1 MIILEWVSAL
11 LLGAVLLAALARRLG
26 APSPALLALGGV
38 ALAFLPHG
46 PRLSLDP
53 SLALALFVAPVL
65 MDAAF
70 DSPIRDLR
78 RNWLPVTGLILIAVS
93 VTTAAVALVAR
104 WLVPAMPWA
113 VAVTLGALVAPP
125 DAAAA
130 TAILKEVKLPHRLM
144 AILEGE
150 SLLNDASALLIY
162 RLALGAAMA
171 HGAPIGIAST
181 LALVVGGSVVVGVGL
196 AYVYG
201 DIVGRFSDV
210 PSSII
215 MQFIGAFGAWILA
228 DRLQLSGVLVI
239 VTFAITLSY
248 FARVRMPASIRVPS
262 YAVWETVVFLLNA
275 LAFVM
280 VGLQIGPILQRIGIA
295 QRAQSLNFAGAI
307 LLTVMFAR
315 VAWAMTYNRSLRL
328 IDLVLGDRTPTS
340 LVAPQLRRSAVVAW
354 CGMRGIVTL
363 AAALALPDGSGH
375 MAAFPYRDLIVLTA
389 FAVVLGTLVIQGLTL
404 RPLVLMLRLDDDEAT
419 EDEAIA
425 GRQEMLKSALE
436 SLSESDTAVASAL
449 RREFSDLLARIDGSS
464 GLSQEAREM
473 EAELRADARAAAR
486 ERLSQLRMTGAIGDA
501 TFQQLEAELDM
512 IELETEARSR
522 W

>member
-65 MDAAF
+65 LDAAF

-78 RNWLPVTGLILIAVS
+78 RNWVPVTCLILIAVS

-104 WLVPAMPWA
+104 WLVPTMPWA

-162 RLALGAAMA
+162 RLAVGAAMA
-171 HGAPIGIAST
+171 QGAPIGIAST
-181 LALVVGGSVVVGVGL
+181 LALVVGGSVVVGVCL

-239 VTFAITLSY
+239 VSFAITLSY

-275 LAFVM
+275 LAFVI
-280 VGLQIGPILQRIGIA
+280 VGLQIGPILERIGIA
-295 QRAQSLNFAGAI
+295 QRTQSLNFAVAI

-315 VAWAMTYNRSLRL
+315 VAWVMTYNRSLRL
-328 IDLVLGDRTPTS
+328 IDLVLGDRTPKS

-363 AAALALPDGSGH
+363 AAALALPDGSGQ

-419 EDEAIA
+419 EDEASA

-436 SLSESDTAVASAL
+436 SLSESDTEVASTL
-449 RREFSDLLARIDGSS
+449 RREFSDLLARVDGSS
-464 GLSQEAREM
+464 GLSQEAREV
-473 EAELRADARAAAR
+473 EAGLRADARAAAR
-486 ERLSQLRMTGAIGDA
+486 ERLGQLLMTGAIGED

-512 IELETEARSR
+512 IELDTEVRSR

>member
-65 MDAAF
+65 LDAAF
-70 DSPIRDLR
+70 DSPIQDLR
-78 RNWLPVTGLILIAVS
+78 RNWLPVTCLILIAVS

-181 LALVVGGSVVVGVGL
+181 LALVVGGSVVVGVCL

-248 FARVRMPASIRVPS
+248 FARVRMPAAIRVPS

-280 VGLQIGPILQRIGIA
+280 VGLQIGPILERIGVA
-295 QRAQSLNFAGAI
+295 QRTQSLNFAGAI

-315 VAWAMTYNRSLRL
+315 VAWVMTYNRSLRL

-419 EDEAIA
+419 EDEAAA
-425 GRQEMLKSALE
+425 GRQEMLKSALA

-486 ERLSQLRMTGAIGDA
+486 ERLGQLRMTGAIGDA

>member
-65 MDAAF
+65 LDAAF

-78 RNWLPVTGLILIAVS
+78 RNWVPVTCLILIAVS

-104 WLVPAMPWA
+104 WLVPTMPWA

-130 TAILKEVKLPHRLM
+130 TAILKEVNLPHRLM

-162 RLALGAAMA
+162 RLAVGAAMA

-181 LALVVGGSVVVGVGL
+181 LALVVGGSVVVGVCL

-210 PSSII
+210 PSSIV

-239 VTFAITLSY
+239 VSFAITLSY
-248 FARVRMPASIRVPS
+248 FARLRMPASIRVPS

-275 LAFVM
+275 LAFVT
-280 VGLQIGPILQRIGIA
+280 VGLQIGPILERIGIA
-295 QRAQSLNFAGAI
+295 QRTQSLNFAVAI

-315 VAWAMTYNRSLRL
+315 VAWVMTYNRSLRL
-328 IDLVLGDRTPTS
+328 IDLVLGDRTPKS

-363 AAALALPDGSGH
+363 AAALALPDGSGQ

-419 EDEAIA
+419 EDEASA

-436 SLSESDTAVASAL
+436 SLSESDSAVASAL
-449 RREFSDLLARIDGSS
+449 RREFSDLLARVDGSS
-464 GLSQEAREM
+464 GLSQEAREV

-486 ERLSQLRMTGAIGDA
+486 ETLVQLRMTGAIGDA

-512 IELETEARSR
+512 IELDTEVRSR